1 MLNLPQQA
9 EDDQAAP
16 SPSAGD
22 APPTSQ
28 GFQTDT
34 VSQGAL
40 AHGNSFS
47 PDEIPPANP
56 PPDHSQWDTF
66 VAKMKL
72 ASLDSGVGFIP
83 GYEGPLIRS
92 AVENGME
99 SDLSDQNA
107 PKLTPEQANKMYPGL
122 PVPFNEPV
130 YPQTADLIAS
140 TQKRREDLQAW
151 IAQGPGLGRPLEA
164 LTGAVAGGLAG
175 LSTGNP
181 YAMAA
186 GAIGGGAFGAYAGGA
201 SVVAGF
207 ANPVTLALMAVTG
220 GLGRMLA
227 PAAEIGAGGIAAVDG
242 VVVKGVPSLGNVA
255 AQALGVNVGTAA
267 ADYPQLIK
275 ERQDISLKD
284 EAITVLGGT
293 LGGMALHVATGALLG
308 QISDSLNKARFFT
321 KPMDE
326 ATQTRNLRAAIS
338 QHETGSDIDMSPAV
352 QEMQSRAAGET
363 QPGSQSFYEF
373 KPVDHP
379 SERPQFL
386 GRTAEHNTPLELDD
400 MGPGLYLS
408 DNGQA
413 VSNLVSAPN
422 SDFTGSVREAAVS
435 PDAKFL
441 DLDAPLPKELADQAI
456 SEFRKMGIDEGVM
469 SDLQT
474 RSVDAS
480 DIMTLFRGLEAA
492 PGEPSATEVMRARVQ
507 GEGFDGYKWVHTD
520 QDISQNRTL
529 VFDPKHVTVGEEYNA
544 NKLSTPRMSDG
555 EAVAASQEAQSPQAS
570 RNADPVRDQSIAEL
584 QAEKP
589 AGTEP
594 DRDMEYV
601 KEQKQN
607 ALAALKKMAVD
618 DPSLLETPEYKALLH
633 DEAQTKQESQVME
646 DFVDCMVGEST

>member
-9 EDDQAAP
+9 EDDQAPAQDDTAP
-16 SPSAGD
+16 A
-22 APPTSQ
+22 Q
-28 GFQTDT
+28 GFQPQT

-47 PDEIPPANP
+47 PDEIPPASP
-56 PPDHSQWDTF
+56 PPEHGEWDTF
-66 VAKMKL
+66 VSKLKL

-92 AVENGME
+92 AVEHSME
-99 SDLSDQNA
+99 SDLAAQNQ

-140 TQKRREDLQAW
+140 TQKRRDDLQAW
-151 IAQGPGLGRPLEA
+151 IAQGPGLGAPLEA
-164 LTGAVAGGLAG
+164 LTGAAAGGLAG

-181 YAMAA
+181 YGVAA
-186 GAIGGGAFGAYAGGA
+186 GAVMGGAFGAYAGGA

-207 ANPVTLALMAVTG
+207 ANPVTLALMAATG

-242 VVVKGVPSLGNVA
+242 VVVKGAPSLGNAA
-255 AQALGVNVGTAA
+255 AQALAVNAGTAA

-275 ERQDISLKD
+275 ERQNISMKD

-326 ATQTRNLRAAIS
+326 ATQARNLRAAIS

-352 QEMQSRAAGET
+352 QEMQSRAAGEV

-379 SERPQFL
+379 SQRPQFL
-386 GRTAEHNTPLELDD
+386 GRTAEHNSPLELDD
-400 MGPGLYLS
+400 MGPGTYLS

-413 VSNLVSAPN
+413 INNLVSAPDSPHTGTVHEAEVN
-422 SDFTGSVREAAVS
+422 S
-435 PDAKFL
+435 DAKFL

-456 SEFRKMGIDEGVM
+456 AEIRKQGVGQEVVPD
-469 SDLQT
+469 SQI
-474 RSVDAS
+474 RGANAS
-480 DIMTLFRGLEAA
+480 DIMALFRGLEAA
-492 PGEPSATEVMRARVQ
+492 PGEPSATEVMRTRMQ

-520 QDISQNRTL
+520 QDLSQNRTL
-529 VFDPKHVTVGEEYNA
+529 VFDPKHVAVGEEYKA
-544 NKLSTPRMSDG
+544 NKQSTPRMSDG
-555 EAVAASQEAQSPQAS
+555 EAEDASQLAQSREAS
-570 RNADPVRDQSIAEL
+570 RNADPERDQRIAEL

-589 AGTEP
+589 AGTDP

-607 ALAALKKMAVD
+607 AMAALKKMAVD
-618 DPSLLETPEYKALLH
+618 DPSLLEDPEYKALLH
-633 DEAQTKQESQVME
+633 EETQNKQEEQTMK
-646 DFVDCMVGEST
+646 DMLDCMVGEST